1 MYLKSI
7 TTKSLLFTSR
17 ILITAVRTKALQ
29 YSPNAKLNKNVL
41 DKFMCLPLP
50 DCACQLEYVWID
62 GTGQHLRS
70 RSRTFDFLIG
80 THKEAPTWNCDGSQ
94 CYFSE
99 SSKDAD
105 IFLCPVAMYKD
116 PMRRGKARIVLC
128 DTYQH
133 DHKPTASNN
142 RSSCLQTMNEC
153 CEAEVMIGFHQQYYF
168 LDMDGRPYGWPKEM
182 GFPSP
187 PGEYYGGVGASRAY
201 CRDIVEAHYRA
212 CLYAGVAHAGT
223 HAQKSLAQWEFKLKA
238 TEGKLECRDVRCFRC
253 SNIV

>member
-1 MYLKSI
+1 MYLKILTSI
-7 TTKSLLFTSR
+7 PFLFRQRIFFSQIRNKSLE
-17 ILITAVRTKALQ
+17 

-50 DCACQLEYVWID
+50 ECAYQLEYVWID

-70 RSRTFDFLIG
+70 RSRTFDFPIAS
-80 THKEAPTWNCDGSQ
+80 HKEAPTWNCDGSQ
-94 CYFSE
+94 CYFTSN
-99 SSKDAD
+99 SQDA

-133 DHKPTASNN
+133 DHKPTVSNFRCN
-142 RSSCLQTMNEC
+142 CLQILNEC
-153 CEAEVMIGFHQQYYF
+153 CEAEIMTGFHQQYFF
-168 LDMDGRPYGWPKEM
+168 LDMDGRPYGWPKEL
-182 GFPSP
+182 GFPNP

-212 CLYAGVAHAGT
+212 CLYAGVRHGGT
-223 HAQKSLAQWEFKLKA
+223 HGQKNLAQWEFKIA
-238 TEGKLECRDVRCFRC
+238 AADGR
-253 SNIV
+253 I